1 MRLEYLLDALLL
13 YGKRFYNSVLTSE
26 VMERRHKP
34 RFIGN
39 LRQCCTIMVLD
50 IYILYVLLSRILSK
64 KKV

>member
-39 LRQCCTIMVLD
+39 LRQCCTRLI
-50 IYILYVLLSRILSK
+50 
-64 KKV
+64 